1 MNDEYDSAD
10 DEDYEPNDLC
20 DCSYCDTIEDCS
32 DCETC
37 STIEFNCPECL
48 HLEIQKDKL
57 INQLARFMTLYK
69 QSKKKINELE
79 TKLKKK

>member
-10 DEDYEPNDLC
+10 DEDYEPNNLC
-20 DCSYCDTIEDCS
+20 DCSYCDTIE
-32 DCETC
+32 
-37 STIEFNCPECL
+37 ECL